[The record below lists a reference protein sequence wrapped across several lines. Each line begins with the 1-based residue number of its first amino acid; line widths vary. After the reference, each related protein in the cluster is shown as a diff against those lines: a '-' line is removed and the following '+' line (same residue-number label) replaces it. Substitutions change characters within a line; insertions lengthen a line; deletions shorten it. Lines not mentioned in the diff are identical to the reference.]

1 MTSLWQDTIIRSLSR
16 AYLESFTSQELLSVA
31 AQLSVDL
38 PESLSN
44 RTLII
49 GEILD
54 AVEERLKSE
63 ESGTDKESEYKAK
76 SAKLAQSHKGN
87 PFVTVKIPERYNIT
101 YIKALVR
108 DPLWFFVFW
117 EVKLSIMEKLLK
129 MDDFD
134 SLCLRVNALKK
145 GRIFLSHTVPIGN
158 NDKAW
163 YLDFP
168 AEGDEFFVEICA
180 QVGGREE
187 ALAKTRSF
195 RRPRILTACGID
207 ENPLALL
214 SGIRDIPVLREKNT
228 PSGKKKE
235 ETEPVPKPG

>member
-1 MTSLWQDTIIRSLSR
+1 MTSLRQDAAIHSLSR
-16 AYLESFTSQELLSVA
+16 AYLESFTSQELFSVA

-44 RTLII
+44 RALII

-54 AVEERLKSE
+54 AVDESLKPAE
-63 ESGTDKESEYKAK
+63 AGFGTGAGTDRAGSDKESEYR
-76 SAKLAQSHKGN
+76 SRPVQNHKGN
-87 PFVTVKIPERYNIT
+87 PFTTVKIPEHYNIT
-101 YIKALVR
+101 YIRALVR

-117 EVKLSIMEKLLK
+117 EIKMSIAEKLVM

-134 SLCLRVNALKK
+134 GLCLRISALKNGK
-145 GRIFLSHTVPIGN
+145 LFSSYTVPVGN
-158 NDKAW
+158 SDKAW

-187 ALAKTRSF
+187 ALAKTQSF
-195 RRPRILTACGID
+195 RQPEILAAHNTS

-214 SGIRDIPVLREKNT
+214 SGIRDIPILKEKNR
-228 PSGKKKE
+228 PVGKQE
-235 ETEPVPKPG
+235 